1 MEEVFVTATPL
12 DAKAPPVPAY
22 RVPRPVSGVI
32 VMESQQDSEL
42 KSTALAVK
50 LPRAW
55 KVHLS

>member
-1 MEEVFVTATPL
+1 MEVVFVTATPL

-22 RVPRPVSGVI
+22 RVPLI
-32 VMESQQDSEL
+32 VMASQQDSEL